1 MNITI
6 DVKHGAVK
14 RALALAGGIAV
25 IGGVVAIAHA
35 VPTMFA
41 DGDVLT
47 ASQLNG
53 NFADLEDRVAALE
66 ADKVVLQTGTVG
78 DSLQNGSWTLE
89 ETGDNV
95 FDIAVTFSP
104 AFSRVPK
111 VLVVLKNVDA
121 GTTAAHMMIDAT
133 AVNVT
138 KNGCTI
144 RFSDYSDSA
153 SWGRCRF
160 RAPVVMRGASSL
172 WAHRAP
178 IGGCVTCRAQSLSRC
193 DGSPPWRS
201 RVHGCWPDAITS
213 SRARCT
219 ARRLSLIHI

>member
-25 IGGVVAIAHA
+25 IGGAVAIANA
-35 VPTMFA
+35 VPTMFQ

-47 ASQLNG
+47 AAQLNG
-53 NFADLEDRVAALE
+53 NFANLEERVATLE

-95 FDIAVTFSP
+95 FDVPVTFSS
-104 AFSRVPK
+104 AFARTPK

-121 GTTAAHMMIDAT
+121 GTTATHLSIDAS
-133 AVNVT
+133 AVGVSRT
-138 KNGCTI
+138 GMTI
-144 RFSDYSDSA
+144 RFSDYSDS
-153 SWGRCRF
+153 SI
-160 RAPVVMRGASSL
+160 
-172 WAHRAP
+172 WAANATW
-178 IGGCVTCRAQSLSRC
+178 IAYT
-193 DGSPPWRS
+193 D
-201 RVHGCWPDAITS
+201 
-213 SRARCT
+213 
-219 ARRLSLIHI
+219 